1 MKQKVISI
9 VILMLMLAGCA
20 KLIESGSSV
29 TPITSPTLNAPTIAP
44 TIEPTAPVIDS
55 PLPTP
60 FQSPLALPE
69 FTSPAATPGSM

>member
-1 MKQKVISI
+1 MKQKVILI
-9 VILMLMLAGCA
+9 VILMLLAGCA

-69 FTSPAATPGSM
+69 FTSPVATPQP